1 MNILKNAVFTGNLE
15 AIRRL
20 NPDLVD
26 RIRAAP
32 SLGDRLQFSG
42 SRQDAPTARLDGT
55 MLASAV
61 RPLDEADRLA
71 QSFEPVDVAV
81 PIILGFGLGYHIRSI
96 VERLHNTGFALVYE
110 PDVSLLRAVL
120 EHLDCSEWLN
130 SNDIYFFTEADCR
143 TEINRRLDGRIAIV
157 AQGSSIIEH
166 PPSRTR
172 LAESAGVFSTSFAQ
186 AVQAMRTTLATT
198 LVHSVTTCRN
208 LCLNLDRYA
217 AGEGISPLKDWARG
231 HGAIVIAAGPSL
243 ARNVHLLESPE
254 VRARTVII
262 AVQTA
267 LKPLLA
273 RGIKPHFVTALDY
286 HEISRQFYDGLTR
299 KDVEGITLVCEPK
312 ANRAILDCFPGKI
325 RCVGNHFLHRLLG
338 PVARDMGTIK
348 PGATVAHL
356 NFVLAQYLGCDP
368 IVFVGQDLGFSE
380 CLYYGPGAVI
390 HEQWAPELNRFNTIE
405 MMEWQRVARM
415 KAHLREAKDFRHR
428 PILIDEQMS
437 TYLKLFEA
445 EFAEAPQR
453 IIDATEG
460 GSFKKHT
467 EVMPLRDALEITFES
482 PALLP
487 LPTDAEDGRFNPQ
500 AISRIRKRVR
510 EVRQRVLRLRD
521 LSHQSADLL
530 DRMLE
535 HQTNQQKMDEH
546 FDRMDEMR
554 AEVENM
560 GDTME
565 LVGSLNQLGIFN
577 RIKADRALTLAEDLD
592 ELTQQRRQIERDKVN
607 VVWIRDACDEFMS
620 MLDESDRV
628 LCGNNVDPRIGLRLN
643 TRARSMAENQT
654 DQRQTESTPL
664 KKIAALIAADPTR
677 NGLLLPRSLDE
688 SFLDRSVLQ
697 CTLQRLD
704 RCRSFDTIILN
715 VPRGFNVSDLF
726 DPDKTPSKRILIHE
740 SASPLYDSQHSSVA
754 IGRRWSN
761 TSWRGGIAGLTTFDE
776 IICPKAMLDAMS
788 EFDLDA
794 ALIVGSD
801 WPFVDPSPRT
811 GCDALVERFRELPDS
826 QDILFSQ
833 APPGL
838 NGCVLS
844 RVRMEELANRD
855 RRSSIGAV
863 LTYIPHLPQR
873 DPVTMDLCIKLP
885 AEIRN
890 SCWRVT
896 FDSESRRKQ
905 LCTTFESI
913 GEDVL
918 KYDSVQI
925 LSALDATPVDDELPQ
940 HIEIELTTRR
950 CVTGPA
956 APPLPQDKQ
965 RNNIELELI
974 RAIATTISAR
984 DDVTISLHGVGD
996 PIFHPDFKSIITLIR
1011 NTGISAIHI
1020 QTDLLEPR
1028 SVLDDLLHLPIDVIS
1043 VNLNADRNATYQKA
1057 MGADR
1062 FSEVIANLEQL
1073 INKRNAMARR
1083 PESFALPWIVP
1094 TLAKIPETVH
1104 DVRSFFDRWI
1114 YFLNA
1119 ATVEPLYQPFEDS
1132 DIPTLDSLIHLPVPP
1147 AAQEKRDRTEMLI
1160 LADGSVPL
1168 RSDDRLG
1175 NHIFGNIN
1183 ETSVR
1188 EIWPQLLDARR
1199 KHHTR
1204 NRQYVT
1210 ASVPS
1215 AANQNLIAVQHTKNL
1230 TASA

>member
-1 MNILKNAVFTGNLE
+1 MNILKNAVLKGNLE

-20 NPDLVD
+20 NPDVVD
-26 RIRAAP
+26 QIHAAP
-32 SLGDRLQFSG
+32 SLGDRLKFSG
-42 SRQDAPTARLDGT
+42 SRQDALTARLDGT

-71 QSFEPVDVAV
+71 QSFDPVDIAV
-81 PIILGFGLGYHIRSI
+81 PIILGFGLGYHVRSI
-96 VERLHNTGFALVYE
+96 AERLHNTGFVLVFE
-110 PDVSLLRAVL
+110 PDVSLLRAVFKRI
-120 EHLDCSEWLN
+120 DCSKWLI

-157 AQGSSIIEH
+157 AQGSSIIQH

-208 LCLNLDRYA
+208 LCLNIDRYA
-217 AGEGISPLKDWARG
+217 AGDGIFPLKGWAQG

-243 ARNVHLLESPE
+243 ARNAHLLENPE

-286 HEISRQFYDGLTR
+286 HEISKQFYDGLTPE
-299 KDVEGITLVCEPK
+299 DVEGMTLVCEPK

-338 PVARDMGTIK
+338 PVAKDMGVIK

-380 CLYYGPGAVI
+380 CLYYGPSAVI

-415 KAHLREAKDFRHR
+415 KAHLREAKDFRDR

-467 EVMPLRDALEITFES
+467 EIMPLRTAISIALKNPPLS
-482 PALLP
+482 A
-487 LPTDAEDGRFNPQ
+487 LPTNADDGKFQPGT
-500 AISRIRKRVR
+500 ISKIRKRVR
-510 EVRQRVLRLRD
+510 EVRQEVLRLRD

-535 HQTNQQKMDEH
+535 DQTDPQKMDEY

-554 AEVENM
+554 SEVENM
-560 GDTME
+560 TDTME

-592 ELTQQRRQIERDKVN
+592 ERTKQRRQIERDKVN

-620 MLDESDRV
+620 MLDESDRI
-628 LCGNNVDPRIGLRLN
+628 LCGNKVDPRIGVRLD
-643 TRARSMAENQT
+643 TRAKNMAQNQAG
-654 DQRQTESTPL
+654 QRQAESTPP

-677 NGLLLPRSLDE
+677 NGLLLHRSLDE

-704 RCRSFDTIILN
+704 ACRSFDTIILN
-715 VPRGFNVSDLF
+715 IPKGFNVSDFF
-726 DPDKTPSKRILIHE
+726 DSELTPSKKILIHE
-740 SASPLYDSQHSSVA
+740 SDSPLYDSQHSSVA
-754 IGRRWSN
+754 IGRRWSD
-761 TSWRGGIAGLTTFDE
+761 TSWRGGISGLTIFDE
-776 IICPKAMLDAMS
+776 IICPKSMLEAMS

-794 ALIVGSD
+794 ALIVGPD
-801 WPFVDPSPRT
+801 WPFIDPSPET
-811 GCDALVERFRELPDS
+811 GCDALVKRFRELPDS
-826 QDILFSQ
+826 QDIIFSQ

-838 NGCVLS
+838 NGCVIS
-844 RVRMEELANRD
+844 RERMVELAKRD

-890 SCWRVT
+890 SCRRVT
-896 FDSESRRKQ
+896 LDSENRRKQ

-913 GEDVL
+913 GEEVL
-918 KYDSVQI
+918 KYDPIQI
-925 LSALDATPVDDELPQ
+925 LSALDTTPIDENLPQ

-965 RNNIELELI
+965 RNDISLESVHT
-974 RAIATTISAR
+974 IATTMSAR
-984 DDVTISLHGVGD
+984 DDTTISLRGVGD
-996 PIFHPDFKSIITLIR
+996 PILHPEFKSIVKSIR

-1028 SVLDDLLHLPIDVIS
+1028 FVLDDLLHLPIDVIS
-1043 VNLNADRNATYQKA
+1043 VNLNADRNATYQLA

-1062 FSEVIANLEQL
+1062 FSEVVANLEQL
-1073 INKRNAMARR
+1073 INKRNAMAQR
-1083 PESFALPWIVP
+1083 PESFAAPWIVP
-1094 TLAKIPETVH
+1094 TLARIPETVH
-1104 DVRSFFDRWI
+1104 DIRSFYDRWI

-1119 ATVEPLYQPFEDS
+1119 ATIEPLDRPYETS
-1132 DIPTLDSLIHLPVPP
+1132 DIPAPDSLIHLPVPP
-1147 AAQEKRDRTEMLI
+1147 AAQQQRDRTEMLI

-1168 RSDDRLG
+1168 RSDDRSG
-1175 NHIFGNIN
+1175 NYIIGNIN
-1183 ETSVR
+1183 ESSIPELWR
-1188 EIWPQLLDARR
+1188 QLLVERR
-1199 KHHTR
+1199 RLRTMNSKNETTQKP
-1204 NRQYVT
+1204 NVT
-1210 ASVPS
+1210 LRKFTPS
-1215 AANQNLIAVQHTKNL
+1215 HQTENL